1 MPPKKGRKPK
11 YQVLEDSETE
21 SNSSPNIN
29 LGKKRKQPEEEAKLP
44 GQTPSAAAF
53 LEQKGET
60 VDRMLK
66 EKASYGFKNAE
77 WVRKREAQKN
87 RGHAKFVK
95 NLK

>member
-11 YQVLEDSETE
+11 YQVVDDTESE

-29 LGKKRKQPEEEAKLP
+29 LGRKRKSPEEESALQ

-53 LEQKGET
+53 LQQKGET

-66 EKASYGFKNAE
+66 EKASLGFKNPE
-77 WVRKREAQKN
+77 WVRKREA
-87 RGHAKFVK
+87 
-95 NLK
+95 